1 MPRAASSLVLASTL
15 TTLLVGCGNTDRM
28 LAEASVESALQTSRS
43 TAITKVVVDDPRREQ
58 GDTGCLDPVA
68 AAAEAAARP
77 SAGLYPEGCATKTA
91 EGATVHAELDD
102 CTGPFG
108 RVHLDGGIDAELSTT
123 SCEQLHAELFDSGD
137 LTANEAPL
145 EYSATAEIT
154 ASETQRF
161 VDWSGRVALTTKRGQ
176 EVEQTSDLAVVGDV
190 ADDCLSIEGTAAG
203 HVDSVEYDVN
213 LEGLRVCPGA
223 CPERGTVGVHAE
235 GRRREASISIEFD
248 GSSTARVT
256 GTDGDVFTVE
266 MVCNDDEA

>member
-1 MPRAASSLVLASTL
+1 MPRAASQLVLASTL
-15 TTLLVGCGNTDRM
+15 TALLAGCGNADKM
-28 LAEASVESALQTSRS
+28 IAEASVESALQTSRS
-43 TAITKVVVDDPRREQ
+43 TGITKVVVDDARP
-58 GDTGCLDPVA
+58 DSGCLDPVA

-91 EGATVHAELDD
+91 DGATVHAELDD

-108 RVHLDGGIDAELSTT
+108 RVHLDGGLDAELSAT
-123 SCEQLHAELFDSGD
+123 SCEQLHANIFDAGD
-137 LTANEAPL
+137 LTANDAPL
-145 EYSATAEIT
+145 EYSASADIT

-161 VDWSGRVALTTKRGQ
+161 VDWTGRVALTTKRGQ
-176 EVEQTSDLAVVGDV
+176 EVEQTSDLSVVVDV
-190 ADDCLSIEGTAAG
+190 ADDCLSIDGTAAG

-223 CPERGTVGVHAE
+223 CPARGRVGVHAE
-235 GRRREASISIEFD
+235 GRRREASLSIEFD
-248 GSSTARVT
+248 GSSTATVT